1 MSLNDDIALLST
13 VPLFNEISDD
23 KLRLIAFGAE
33 RRSLLAGQEL
43 FREGTMADCAY
54 VVAGG
59 ELTLTAKGRDGKPRL
74 VNTVGRGT
82 LLSELALISAVERK
96 FTAKAETGSEV
107 MRINRQLFHRMLE
120 EYPEIGALM
129 ETRLTQNFQS
139 MVARLEALQG
149 KFA

>member
-1 MSLNDDIALLST
+1 MSLNDDIVLLST

-33 RRSLLAGQEL
+33 RRSLSAGQEL

-59 ELTLTAKGRDGKPRL
+59 ELILTAKGRDGKPRL
-74 VNTVGRGT
+74 VDTVGRGT

-129 ETRLTQNFQS
+129 ETRLTQNFLS